1 MPRVL
6 LVDDNALVRRLLRE
20 QLSARGA
27 LEVVAEAEDAATAV
41 QLAATVPLDL
51 IVLDL
56 SMPGTDGFTAI
67 ADLRAVAPDA
77 QVVVM
82 SGYAAHEVADRVLA
96 AGAVAYLEKG
106 LRLDFSDALLE
117 VLGRSP
123 AAAITV
129 AAHDRTPGA
138 VPRR

>member
-1 MPRVL
+1 MPKVL

-20 QLSARGA
+20 QLTIRGA
-27 LEVVAEAEDAATAV
+27 LEVVAEAGDAATAIA
-41 QLAATVPLDL
+41 LAAALAPDL

-56 SMPGTDGFTAI
+56 SMPGTDGLSAL
-67 ADLRAVAPDA
+67 ADLRAAAPGA
-77 QVVVM
+77 AVVVM
-82 SGYAAHEVADRVLA
+82 SGYAASEVADRVLA
-96 AGAVAYLEKG
+96 AGAAGYLEKG

-117 VLGRSP
+117 ML
-123 AAAITV
+123 AAERLTV